1 MVLKEKNKTFL
12 TKNIAQSDPLNS
24 LQRSGIFLQTDS
36 FEKKPKTASIK
47 NIEIYVIADI
57 TSTMFYYF
65 KKKSIKNTRCGEQKR
80 EISKIILLLFIT

>member
-65 KKKSIKNTRCGEQKR
+65 KKNL
-80 EISKIILLLFIT
+80 SKTPDVVNRKEKYLKLFYCSS